1 MRVFTTCGIP
11 SSRSGHM
18 VRQAEMARGF
28 FAELQY
34 QAKVA
39 AREQAKAQREAERR
53 HKDAVRATEQA
64 QKVAERAAKQ
74 LALARAAEQKRLE
87 KEAKEERLERE
98 AKEKRLEKEAK
109 EAHVAAM
116 DADVERLNLELEL
129 VYEEIDSLLAATLSI
144 DDYVDLDALKVV
156 AEHPAFDRV
165 DLEIALP
172 PPVTVSDP
180 PEPMFAPPPAPTGL
194 RAFFGKKKHAK
205 AVEKVQAAH
214 ERAVAAWHADLTK
227 IVSAHELATKKHA
240 ETEAQRMADLERER
254 ARYDTECSKREA
266 DAEEHNEAIRV
277 LIANLGYGTV
287 EAVQEYISIVLS
299 NSVYPDHFPVEHDF
313 EFDPATAELRLQVR
327 VPSPDSLPDT
337 KSYKYARSSD
347 EITKSTLSQKAR
359 KDRYSEAIH
368 QVTLRSLHEVF
379 ESDRRGIIKTVSLEV
394 GTFTTDPATGRD
406 RFILFVATGAERE
419 AFLELNLSNVVPIAT
434 LVRLGA
440 SISKNPF
447 GLVAA
452 DASGIRSS

>member
-1 MRVFTTCGIP
+1 
-11 SSRSGHM
+11 
-18 VRQAEMARGF
+18 MARGF
-28 FAELQY
+28 FAELQH

-39 AREQAKAQREAERR
+39 AREQAKAQREEERR

-74 LALARAAEQKRLE
+74 LARARAAEH
-87 KEAKEERLERE
+87 
-98 AKEKRLEKEAK
+98 KRLEKEAK

-144 DDYVDLDALKVV
+144 DDYVDLEALKVV

-165 DLEIALP
+165 DLEVASP
-172 PPVTVSDP
+172 SQVTVSDP
-180 PEPMFAPPPAPTGL
+180 PEPMFAPPPAPMGL

-205 AVEKVQAAH
+205 AVEKAQAAH
-214 ERAVAAWHADLTK
+214 ECAVAAWHADLAK
-227 IVSAHELATKKHA
+227 IASAHELATKKHA

-254 ARYDTECSKREA
+254 ARYDHECSKREA

-277 LIANLGYGTV
+277 LIADLGYGTV

-368 QVTLRSLHEVF
+368 QVALRSLHEVF

-434 LVRLGA
+434 LVCLGA